1 MAYILACKLN
11 SYYNYYMLRILKQ
24 LSYLLDFIY
33 KKRCYFCR
41 SSRENTKMCKKCYD
55 TIDFLPPYPVM
66 KILNKQVY
74 SASVYAKNLQ
84 KLIRGIKYHN
94 QTELAHFQ
102 AKIMYDFWQ
111 TLPVSEEKFVIVP
124 VPLHKKRLKDRKYN
138 HMALVAEE
146 FAKFTGY
153 TINDNLIHRIKETKP
168 QYRLSIKERESNL
181 KDAFKVDKSSYDGEN
196 LLIIDDI
203 LTTGSTLKAM
213 IQTFIDA
220 DIYNITAFTTSCTE
234 SHAVRQETL

>member
-1 MAYILACKLN
+1 
-11 SYYNYYMLRILKQ
+11 
-24 LSYLLDFIY
+24 
-33 KKRCYFCR
+33 
-41 SSRENTKMCKKCYD
+41 
-55 TIDFLPPYPVM
+55 M

-124 VPLHKKRLKDRKYN
+124 VPLHKNRLKDRKYN

-153 TINDNLIHRIKETKP
+153 TVNDNLIHRIKETKP
-168 QYRLSIKERESNL
+168 QYRLSIKEREANL

-213 IQTFIDA
+213 IQAFIDT
-220 DIYNITAFTTSCTE
+220 DIYDITAFTTSCTE
-234 SHAVRQETL
+234 SHAVHQETL